1 MAPLLAS
8 VPDVSK
14 QSTKRRHNAAL
25 INHPDITYAY
35 IIPVAETEQKL
46 QYLSASEA
54 RRYLFINHFK
64 MLYLLLINFQ
74 VSYLVNIQDSP
85 EMLLKIL
92 ALSES
97 EDNL

>member
-1 MAPLLAS
+1 
-8 VPDVSK
+8 
-14 QSTKRRHNAAL
+14 
-25 INHPDITYAY
+25 
-35 IIPVAETEQKL
+35 
-46 QYLSASEA
+46 
-54 RRYLFINHFK
+54 